1 MHRGS
6 RYGMIPNYVKRAHEE
21 ICVIVQIET
30 LSAFDQIEAIAA
42 VPGVDSL
49 FIGPADLAAS
59 MGHLGD
65 FNHPDVQAK
74 IKHGVDA
81 ARKAG
86 KPIGTVGPNP
96 DMVLKYLDYGFT
108 WIAINSD
115 LGMMVGRAQEWLG
128 KVKSG
133 AKS

>member
-1 MHRGS
+1 MVARQSKILARYFSKLSPVTDLTVDGS
-6 RYGMIPNYVKRAHEE
+6 QL
-21 ICVIVQIET
+21 C
-30 LSAFDQIEAIAA
+30 
-42 VPGVDSL
+42 GVDL
-49 FIGPADLAAS
+49 
-59 MGHLGD
+59 
-65 FNHPDVQAK
+65 
-74 IKHGVDA
+74 

-115 LGMMVGRAQEWLG
+115 LGMMVNRAQEWLG